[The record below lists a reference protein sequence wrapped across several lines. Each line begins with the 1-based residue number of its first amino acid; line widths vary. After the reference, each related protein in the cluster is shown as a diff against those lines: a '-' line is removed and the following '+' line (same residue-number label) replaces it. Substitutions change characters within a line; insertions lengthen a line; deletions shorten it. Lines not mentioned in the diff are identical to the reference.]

1 MMMNLDKT
9 DKKILMQLQQDATK
23 SLAFM
28 AKKLALSKT
37 ALWNRIQRLQDDKVI
52 LKQAALLDPQKV
64 GINETFFV
72 IIKTSSHD
80 DDWLSSFAKAINDMP
95 EIMEAHRLAGDMDYI
110 LKVQVSTTKS
120 YDEFYKQL
128 ISRVS
133 MSSVSACLSMET
145 LKYSTQFEL
154 NK

>member
-1 MMMNLDKT
+1 MMNLDKT

-52 LKQAALLDPQKV
+52 VKQAALLDPQKV

-80 DDWLSSFAKAINDMP
+80 DDWLASFAKAINDMP

-110 LKVQVSTTKS
+110 LKVQVPSTRS
-120 YDEFYKQL
+120 YDDFYKTL
-128 ISRVS
+128 IGRVS

-145 LKYSTQFEL
+145 LKFSTTL
-154 NK
+154 KL

>member
-1 MMMNLDKT
+1 MMNLDKT
-9 DKKILMQLQQDATK
+9 DKKILMQLQKDATK

-52 LKQAALLDPQKV
+52 VKQAALLDPEKV
-64 GINETFFV
+64 GVNETFFV

-80 DDWLSSFAKAINDMP
+80 DDWLGAFAQAINDMP

-110 LKVQVSTTKS
+110 LKVQVPTTKS
-120 YDEFYKQL
+120 YDDFYKNL

-145 LKYSTQFEL
+145 LKYSTLFHL
-154 NK
+154 D

>member
-1 MMMNLDKT
+1 MFCVPD
-9 DKKILMQLQQDATK
+9 Q
-23 SLAFM
+23 
-28 AKKLALSKT
+28 
-37 ALWNRIQRLQDDKVI
+37 
-52 LKQAALLDPQKV
+52 
-64 GINETFFV
+64 
-72 IIKTSSHD
+72 TSSHD
-80 DDWLSSFAKAINDMP
+80 DDWLESFAKAINDMP

-145 LKYSTQFEL
+145 LKYSTLFEL